1 MQLHPDILAVSLS
14 EIGVKLPPETKSQDT
29 LLGQGPCKT
38 CTMSS
43 LDLGMACLLSALLF
57 VISPG
62 CEEFL
67 PYICTECEGCSRLA
81 FVSLNEV
88 WNYPNASSS
97 NK

>member
-14 EIGVKLPPETKSQDT
+14 QIGVKLPPKTKSQDT

-57 VISPG
+57 VNSPG
-62 CEEFL
+62 CVLIVKDVF
-67 PYICTECEGCSRLA
+67 GLA
-81 FVSLNEV
+81 LVS
-88 WNYPNASSS
+88 
-97 NK
+97 